1 MTIEL
6 EKTKEHAIEQA
17 AHDISKAKAFSKLAQ
32 EVMVAGVGSI
42 KISCNSNYSGEYLC
56 GIENL
61 SDDVIREDLAAF
73 LDRMAERYRKS
84 AAEWLE
90 YGLSGQVP

>member
-1 MTIEL
+1 VTIEL
-6 EKTKEHAIEQA
+6 EKTKEHGIQQA
-17 AHDISKAKAFSKLAQ
+17 AYEIGKAKAFSKLAQ
-32 EVMVAGVGSI
+32 EILVADLGSI
-42 KISCNSNYSGEYLC
+42 KISCNNNYSGEYLC
-56 GIENL
+56 GIEDL

-84 AAEWLE
+84 AAVWLE